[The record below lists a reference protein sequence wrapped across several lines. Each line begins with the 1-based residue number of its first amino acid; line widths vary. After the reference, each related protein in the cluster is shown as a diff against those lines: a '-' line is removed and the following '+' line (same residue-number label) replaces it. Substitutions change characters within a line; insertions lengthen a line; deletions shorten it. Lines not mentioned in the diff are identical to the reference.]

1 LNNVISKIGF
11 ENPRLRGVGIDV
23 LTLHEIRQRAPK
35 TLIAP
40 QRVGFCFLMLIQEGT
55 CRHTI
60 DFVDYDLR
68 PGSVVFLR
76 PGQVQQWHMHDEM
89 QGLVVLVA
97 DQNMM
102 PSNGRLEQSLNLLSL
117 DQWPAAVTLSM
128 GLFLQAYSDA
138 IRLRNEILNFN
149 DSDRE
154 TAIIWHAM
162 LALLLRLARELRVG
176 DVSEQAKP
184 DADIFR
190 MFSQAIENSFNKR
203 LTVLDYARKLGYA
216 QSTLSRA
223 CVATVQMTAKEVIDQ
238 RVVLEAKRLL
248 VHSNATSAQIG
259 YQLGFPEP
267 SNFVKF
273 FRRMTGTT
281 PLVYKKKQHIETF
294 QQHASP

>member
-1 LNNVISKIGF
+1 M
-11 ENPRLRGVGIDV
+11 
-23 LTLHEIRQRAPK
+23 LTLHDIRQRAPK

-60 DFVDYDLR
+60 DFVDYELR

-76 PGQVQQWHMHDEM
+76 PGQVQQWHMHDQM
-89 QGLVVLVA
+89 QGLIVLVA

-102 PSNGRLEQSLNLLSL
+102 PSIGRLELSLNLLSL
-117 DQWPAAVTLSM
+117 DQWPAATSVSM

-138 IRLRNEILNFN
+138 IRLRNEILNFD

-154 TAIIWHAM
+154 SAIIWHAM

-176 DVSEQAKP
+176 DVSDQAKP

-190 MFSQAIENSFNKR
+190 MFSRTLEDGFNKR
-203 LTVLDYARKLGYA
+203 LTVQDYAQKLGYA

-223 CVATVQMTAKEVIDQ
+223 CLATVQMTAKEVIDQ

-248 VHSNATSAQIG
+248 VHSNATSAHIG
-259 YQLGFPEP
+259 YQLGFAEP

-281 PLVYKKKQHIETF
+281 PLDYKTRQHVGAQT
-294 QQHASP
+294 

>member
-1 LNNVISKIGF
+1 
-11 ENPRLRGVGIDV
+11 
-23 LTLHEIRQRAPK
+23 
-35 TLIAP
+35 
-40 QRVGFCFLMLIQEGT
+40 
-55 CRHTI
+55 
-60 DFVDYDLR
+60 
-68 PGSVVFLR
+68 
-76 PGQVQQWHMHDEM
+76 MHDEM

-190 MFSQAIENSFNKR
+190 MFSQALENSFNKR